1 VPTGRSGARARPT
14 GLGGVAVAAVPLL
27 LIPALGASQ
36 GGFLPDAWVWSG
48 ALAAWAAALGL
59 VLGESADQLRRERW
73 WVLAAGALLLWTL
86 ASRLWSVNPAQS
98 LLEARRM
105 VVYAAV
111 VLALVVLARRHSA
124 GCVLAGTDAGIVVLV
139 VYALG
144 RYLVGSRSQ
153 STFEGYLLSE
163 RLGYANAVGI
173 LSVMGLLLSLGVA
186 GDTGSRRIRAAAG
199 ASAPLLALAV
209 ELSGS
214 RASWLALAVG
224 LAATIA
230 LHRSSRSLMRTIA
243 TLAPPTAVAVW
254 IGHYSGFSSLSSP
267 RLSGLVVALTAL
279 GCAGA
284 AAAAMALTA
293 SPRDPSATSRTN
305 HLVIAGAAVL
315 ALVGVVAVV
324 VAGVKAPRSLYYDV
338 AWREFLAHPL
348 SGSGAGTFGHYWLR
362 WGDVVVCGRALD
374 AHSLYLETLAEL
386 GPIGLCLLTAFLL
399 CPLRRTLVRRSLP
412 YVPAAAGA
420 ALAFL
425 VHAGLDW
432 DWEMPAVV
440 VAGLGCAAAVAFS
453 APADG
458 DDGAAPAVP
467 TAVRVAAVAAALITG
482 AAAIAGARSTT
493 EPSAAP
499 LTSEAPHGGASI
511 RNDVL
516 RGVTSSGPSHGRGN
530 SPL

>member
-1 VPTGRSGARARPT
+1 MPTGRSGARARPS
-14 GLGGVAVAAVPLL
+14 GLGGLAVAAIPLL
-27 LIPALGASQ
+27 LIPALGVDQ
-36 GGFLPDAWVWSG
+36 GGFLPGAWVWSG

-59 VLGESADQLRRERW
+59 VLGEGADRLRREGW
-73 WVLAAGALLLWTL
+73 WVLAAGALLIWTL
-86 ASRLWSVNPAQS
+86 ASRLWSVEPAQS
-98 LLEARRM
+98 VLEARRM

-124 GCVLAGTDAGIVVLV
+124 GLLIAGTHAGIAVLV
-139 VYALG
+139 IYALG
-144 RYLVGSRSQ
+144 RYLVGSRSH
-153 STFEGYLLSE
+153 SSFEGYLLSE
-163 RLGYANAVGI
+163 PLGYANAVGI
-173 LSVMGLLLSLGVA
+173 LSVMGLLLSLGVTA
-186 GDTGSRRIRAAAG
+186 DIGSRRIRAAA
-199 ASAPLLALAV
+199 AAPAPLLALAL

-224 LAATIA
+224 LATIIA
-230 LHRSSRSLMRTIA
+230 LHRSSRSLARTVV

-267 RLSGLVVALTAL
+267 RVSGLVVALTAL
-279 GCAGA
+279 GCAVV

-293 SPRDPSATSRTN
+293 SPRDSSPSPRTN
-305 HLVIAGAAVL
+305 RLVIAGAAVL
-315 ALVGVVAVV
+315 ALIGVVAVV
-324 VAGVKAPRSLYYDV
+324 VAGVRAPRSLYYHV
-338 AWREFLAHPL
+338 AWREFVAHPL

-362 WGDVVVCGRALD
+362 WGDVVAWGGALD

-386 GPIGLCLLTAFLL
+386 GPIGLCLLAVFLL
-399 CPLRRTLVRRSLP
+399 CPLRRTLARRSLP

-420 ALAFL
+420 TIAFL

-453 APADG
+453 EPADG
-458 DDGAAPAVP
+458 DDHPAPALSA
-467 TAVRVAAVAAALITG
+467 AVRLATVAAALIAG

-493 EPSAAP
+493 EPSAAS

-516 RGVTSSGPSHGRGN
+516 KAQSRYFVWPF
-530 SPL
+530 P